1 MMGRYSQV
9 LARGAEII
17 GVALF
22 AAMFVS
28 FLYQVFMRYV
38 MNQPSSISE
47 EVSLMAFI
55 WGLFWSCS
63 FIIRDR
69 EHVAFDL
76 LYNRLGPQA
85 RRVCMLVCA
94 LIVGGLFVAAVP
106 ATYEYLATLRQRSPV
121 LGWPFKFIF
130 SCFLLF
136 LCVIAA
142 RAVLQVV
149 KLFGSRWR
157 EEIGS

>member
-1 MMGRYSQV
+1 MMGRTIRA
-9 LARGAEII
+9 LAKGAEII

-22 AAMFVS
+22 AVMFMS

-55 WGLFWSCS
+55 WGLFWSCA
-63 FIIRDR
+63 FVIKDR
-69 EHVAFDL
+69 EHVAFDIV
-76 LYNRLGPQA
+76 YARLGPQA
-85 RRVCMLVCA
+85 RRVCAMVAA
-94 LIVGGLFVAAVP
+94 LAVGALFVAAVP

-136 LCVIAA
+136 LCVIAV
-142 RAVLQVV
+142 RAALQLV
-149 KLFGSRWR
+149 KLLGSRWR
-157 EEIGS
+157 EEI